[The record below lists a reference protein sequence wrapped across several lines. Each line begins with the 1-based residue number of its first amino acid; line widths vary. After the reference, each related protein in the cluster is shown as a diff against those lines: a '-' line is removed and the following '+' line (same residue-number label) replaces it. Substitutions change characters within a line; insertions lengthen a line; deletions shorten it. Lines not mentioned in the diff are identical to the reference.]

1 MLLDTLHYSSLFF
14 TNFQKQLFFSK
25 PLVHIFQAKRIKKLL
40 QKREVTFSDGV
51 PAVVNINLAKAPQSH
66 AEVL

>member
-1 MLLDTLHYSSLFF
+1 LTCISVAWT
-14 TNFQKQLFFSK
+14 TNLQFQLFFSK
-25 PLVHIFQAKRIKKLL
+25 PLVHICQAKRIEKLL

-51 PAVVNINLAKAPQSH
+51 PAVVNIILAKAPQSH